1 MNPNLKFEKKKKIFL
16 KNENKKITIIFRI
29 TNPTNL
35 IDVAILHG
43 LQSGLVHRR
52 TGE

>member
-1 MNPNLKFEKKKKIFL
+1 MFGEKSFLKKIL
-16 KNENKKITIIFRI
+16 HQYTQNQIQVVY
-29 TNPTNL
+29 L